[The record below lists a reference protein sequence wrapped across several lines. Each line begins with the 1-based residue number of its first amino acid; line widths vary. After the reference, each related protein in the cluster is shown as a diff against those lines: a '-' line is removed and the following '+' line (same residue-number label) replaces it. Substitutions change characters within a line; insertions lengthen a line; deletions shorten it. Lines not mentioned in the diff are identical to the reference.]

1 MGTSNPTKDYGG
13 SYVPSMETGPEGEV
27 PRRFI
32 MKEKVGD
39 MMKYALPLLD
49 NFPRRNRKL
58 ADILRDSVLEM
69 YRLTTELE
77 KSYYKK
83 TTLQKLDVE
92 LAVVKEFVVL
102 ASDKDY
108 CGLKFAPPLTLHQR
122 EVWSRH
128 NDEIGRMIGGYI
140 KAVRARENA

>member
-1 MGTSNPTKDYGG
+1 MDTRNPTKDYGG
-13 SYVPSMETGPEGEV
+13 SYTPPMTTGPEGEV

-32 MKEKVGD
+32 MKEKVSE
-39 MMKYALPLLD
+39 MMKYAMPLLD

-58 ADILRDSVLEM
+58 ADTLRDSVLEM

-77 KSYYKK
+77 KAYYKK

-108 CGLKFAPPLTLHQR
+108 CGHQFAPPLTMHQR

-128 NDEIGRMIGGYI
+128 NDEIGRIIGGYI
-140 KAVRARENA
+140 KAVRAKENA